1 MRYDLN
7 EILALGEKGG
17 FAIPAFNVYNLETVL
32 GVMNAAEE
40 TGAPVIFQMYSRL
53 FDSQLAKFVAP
64 AILEAIDTMKTPA
77 AFHLDHG
84 AGTPEVLRAL
94 RYGATGIMIDAS
106 TLPLEGNIA
115 KTKAAVELCAE
126 CGVSVEGELG
136 HIGSTKDE
144 TMAEFT
150 NVEDAVRFV
159 DETGVRALAI
169 MVGTAHGHYKKAPVL
184 GIDRIAEIHAATKAH
199 LVLHGGSGVPDD
211 QIRAAVAAGIR
222 KVNFG
227 TDVCCSFLDAARKV
241 DQSVI
246 ALDLFM
252 KEPTAAVKDFA
263 ISKIELLGAKGRR
276 RRS

>member
-1 MRYDLN
+1 MRYELN
-7 EILALGEKGG
+7 EILALGEEGG
-17 FAIPAFNVYNLETVL
+17 FAVPAFNVYNLETVL

-53 FDSQLAKFVAP
+53 FDSQLARFVAP

-263 ISKIELLGAKGRR
+263 ISKIELLGANSR
-276 RRS
+276 